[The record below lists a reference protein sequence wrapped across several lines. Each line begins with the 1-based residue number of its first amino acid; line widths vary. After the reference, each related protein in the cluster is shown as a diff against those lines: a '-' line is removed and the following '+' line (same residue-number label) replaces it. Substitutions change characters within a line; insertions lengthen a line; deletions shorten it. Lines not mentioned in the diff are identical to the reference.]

1 MAARSSRWICALL
14 IIGFTLPG
22 CASTGCG
29 WWGRNSDCSSSVG
42 NKSVNP
48 TQSGPLAGTYT
59 RPGNGM
65 MTSPQQSSNLQGT
78 NQNTPVVTSSPAQAM
93 PSSNM
98 PQTNSL
104 NFQTP
109 SSPLNS
115 NAAPSGYQPQNS
127 AGPQSFNTLSRP
139 EMKSAVDVNIPAPTI
154 PTPNIPSPTANY
166 ALPATTVSGSG
177 QPAPATTVSQP
188 TPMMFAPPAGPS
200 PVKLPPTS
208 APSVPMPTV
217 APPINLQID
226 TPAGSVS
233 LPPPIAP
240 PPTPPSFD
248 GK

>member
-1 MAARSSRWICALL
+1 M
-14 IIGFTLPG
+14 
-22 CASTGCG
+22 
-29 WWGRNSDCSSSVG
+29 V
-42 NKSVNP
+42 
-48 TQSGPLAGTYT
+48 
-59 RPGNGM
+59 
-65 MTSPQQSSNLQGT
+65 TSPQSPSNLQNS
-78 NQNTPVVTSSPAQAM
+78 NQNTPVVTTSPAQTI
-93 PSSNM
+93 PNINP

-115 NAAPSGYQPQNS
+115 TAAPSGYQPQNGMS
-127 AGPQSFNTLSRP
+127 PQSFNSMSRP
-139 EMKSAVDVNIPAPTI
+139 EMKSAIDVNIATPTI
-154 PTPNIPSPTANY
+154 PTPNVPPPTMNY
-166 ALPATTVSGSG
+166 GLPGTTVSGSG

-208 APSVPMPTV
+208 APSVSMPTV

-226 TPAGSVS
+226 SPAGGVS